1 MMMDRLFNSTLENEL
16 RILLILYENRDVQ
29 SIDRI
34 CAIDFITLY
43 SRVFEIGDYNL
54 NGENPFMFSEF
65 AAKRELIWEGIKDLV
80 LRGLILP
87 LKEDSGIKY
96 KIEYDGEKLCRDL
109 DSPYASKYRTIVH
122 RVILAT
128 KELDE
133 RELIAWIEEKSSQVY

>member
-1 MMMDRLFNSTLENEL
+1 
-16 RILLILYENRDVQ
+16 
-29 SIDRI
+29 
-34 CAIDFITLY
+34 
-43 SRVFEIGDYNL
+43 
-54 NGENPFMFSEF
+54 MFSEF
-65 AAKRELIWEGIKDLV
+65 AVKRELIWEGIKDLV

-96 KIEYDGEKLCRDL
+96 TIEYDGEKLCRDL